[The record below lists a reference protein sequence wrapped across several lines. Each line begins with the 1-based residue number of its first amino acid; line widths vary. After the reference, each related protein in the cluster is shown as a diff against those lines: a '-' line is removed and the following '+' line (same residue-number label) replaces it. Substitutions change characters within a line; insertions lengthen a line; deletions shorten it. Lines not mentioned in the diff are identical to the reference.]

1 MIRLHG
7 IANCDTVKRAR
18 AWLTA
23 QDRPHEFVD
32 FKKKPPAEEQ
42 LRRWSQALGGV
53 DVLVNR
59 RGTTWRQLDEA
70 QRASAA
76 TADGALA
83 LLQLK
88 SSLIK
93 RPVVEW
99 ADGQVSAGF
108 DEANWRQRLGG

>member
-1 MIRLHG
+1 VIRLHG
-7 IANCDTVKRAR
+7 IPNCDTVKRAR

-32 FKKKPPAEEQ
+32 FKKRPPDAAQ

-53 DVLVNR
+53 QALVNR

-70 QRASAA
+70 QRAGADSAEE
-76 TADGALA
+76 ALA

-88 SSLIK
+88 PSLIR

-99 ADGQVSAGF
+99 PDGRVTAGF
-108 DEANWRQRLGG
+108 DETDWQPRLA

>member
-7 IANCDTVKRAR
+7 IANCDTAKRAR

-32 FKKKPPAEEQ
+32 FKKKPPAEGD
-42 LRRWSQALGGV
+42 LRRWSEALGGV

-70 QRASAA
+70 QRESAGS
-76 TADGALA
+76 ADGALA
-83 LLQLK
+83 LLQSK
-88 SSLIK
+88 TSLIK

-99 ADGQVSAGF
+99 ADGAVTAGF
-108 DEANWRQRLGG
+108 DEAGWRQRLGG

>member
-1 MIRLHG
+1 MIRLYG
-7 IANCDTVKRAR
+7 IPNCDTVKRAR
-18 AWLTA
+18 AWLNG

-32 FKKKPPAEEQ
+32 FKKSPPEEAQ
-42 LRRWSQALGGV
+42 LRRWSEALGGV

-59 RGTTWRQLDEA
+59 RGTTWRQLDDA
-70 QRASAA
+70 QRAG
-76 TADGALA
+76 ADSTEGALA

-99 ADGQVSAGF
+99 PDGRVTAGF
-108 DEANWRQRLGG
+108 DPASWQERLG